1 MESEGVLDCASEIS
15 MECLWYCFA
24 ELIQK
29 DMDFVKEHSNSHGIR
44 KSKHKTTAGHHD
56 VTNLLNAVPQE
67 EIDFVSK
74 HVVYS

>member
-29 DMDFVKEHSNSHGIR
+29 DMGFVKEHWNSHRIR
-44 KSKHKTTAGHHD
+44 KSRHETTAGRQD
-56 VTNLLNAVPQE
+56 SL
-67 EIDFVSK
+67 
-74 HVVYS
+74 